1 MQTAGPFRSE
11 IQADFSERACGIE
24 TNIQYSNN
32 SDCVM
37 KKKKGSSGGASL
49 DSLLDTM
56 TNVVGILVILLTVT
70 QLGVGQAVERI
81 KGAVTE
87 EAMEESQQN
96 VKELREKL
104 ALEKEQLE
112 TIKELTQKKDNVNV
126 EEQQALA
133 EKLKKELEK
142 LKEIRVDIDKL
153 KKQIA
158 ERDKQ
163 VQTLEKEIVTR
174 EKELADI
181 KAKLAKTPDPGPTP
195 NAKIVNL
202 PNPRDAPKGAKPIEY
217 ICRHGRVIRVEI
229 PVLQQLAYQAIAQS
243 RLVTA
248 PEQAV
253 DCAKLEELF
262 ENKNVGNRDWR
273 IKLKA
278 VGGVPYL
285 LLELREGRGD
295 TTERLS
301 KSNALFRQE
310 IRKINPQLFYLDFRV
325 WADSYDT
332 YLVARSYADQRDL
345 MAGWSALDPNSDF
358 RVPLGGNLKLTCEG
372 YKPPPS
378 SPKPPE
384 PDLPPPT
391 KRDLPGGKID

>member
-1 MQTAGPFRSE
+1 
-11 IQADFSERACGIE
+11 
-24 TNIQYSNN
+24 
-32 SDCVM
+32 M
-37 KKKKGSSGGASL
+37 KRKKSSSGGASL

-70 QLGVGQAVERI
+70 QLGVGEAVERI

-87 EAMEESQQN
+87 EDMERSQEQ
-96 VKELREKL
+96 VEELDSLLE
-104 ALEKEQLE
+104 LEKDQLK
-112 TIKELTQKKDNVNV
+112 TIKELTEKKDNVNI

-142 LKEIRVDIDKL
+142 LKEIRVDIEKL
-153 KKQIA
+153 KKEIA
-158 ERDKQ
+158 ARDKQ
-163 VQTLEKEIVTR
+163 VQELEKSIVSK

-181 KAKLAKTPDPGPTP
+181 KARLAKTPDPGPTP

-202 PNPRDAPKGAKPIEY
+202 PNPRDAPKGAKPIDY
-217 ICRHGRVIRVEI
+217 ICRHGRILRVEI
-229 PVLQQLAYQAIAQS
+229 PLLQQLAYQAIAQS

-253 DCAKLEELF
+253 DCEKLEQLF
-262 ENKNVGNRDWR
+262 ENRNVGNRDWR

-285 LLELREGRGD
+285 ILNLREGRGD
-295 TTERLS
+295 TSERLS
-301 KSNALFRQE
+301 KSTSLFRQE
-310 IRKINPQLFYLDFRV
+310 LRKINPRLFYLNFRV

-332 YLVARSYADQRDL
+332 YLVARSYADQRNL
-345 MAGWSALDPNSDF
+345 MAGWTALDPNSEF

-378 SPKPPE
+378 NPKPPE

-391 KRDLPGGKID
+391 KRDLPGSKID

>member
-1 MQTAGPFRSE
+1 
-11 IQADFSERACGIE
+11 
-24 TNIQYSNN
+24 
-32 SDCVM
+32 M
-37 KKKKGSSGGASL
+37 KRKKGSSGGASL

-70 QLGVGQAVERI
+70 QLGVGEAVERI
-81 KGAVTE
+81 KGAITE
-87 EAMEESQQN
+87 EDMERSKEE
-96 VKELREKL
+96 VKELDSLLE
-104 ALEKEQLE
+104 LEKEQLA
-112 TIKELTQKKDNVNV
+112 TIKELSQQKDNVNV
-126 EEQQALA
+126 KEQQALA

-153 KKQIA
+153 KKEIA

-163 VQTLEKEIVTR
+163 VKDLEMAIVTR

-217 ICRHGRVIRVEI
+217 VCRHGRILRVDI
-229 PVLQQLAYQAIAQS
+229 PALQQLAYQTIARS

-248 PEQAV
+248 QEQAV
-253 DCAKLEELF
+253 DCEKLEKLF
-262 ENKNVGNRDWR
+262 ENKSVGNRDWL

-285 LLELREGRGD
+285 LLEPREGRGD
-295 TTERLS
+295 TSERLS
-301 KSNALFRQE
+301 KSSALFRQE
-310 IRKINPQLFYLDFRV
+310 IRKINPQLFYLNFRV

-332 YLVARSYADQRDL
+332 YLVARSYADQRNL
-345 MAGWSALDPNSDF
+345 MAGWTALDPNSDF

-372 YKPPPS
+372 YTPPPS
-378 SPKPPE
+378 QPKPPE

-391 KRDLPGGKID
+391 KRKLSGSKID

>member
-1 MQTAGPFRSE
+1 
-11 IQADFSERACGIE
+11 
-24 TNIQYSNN
+24 
-32 SDCVM
+32 M
-37 KKKKGSSGGASL
+37 KRKKSSSGGASL

-56 TNVVGILVILLTVT
+56 TNVVGILVIMLTVT
-70 QLGVGQAVERI
+70 QLGVGEAVERI

-87 EAMEESQQN
+87 EAMEESQKE
-96 VKELREKL
+96 VKELNAKL
-104 ALEKEQLE
+104 DLEKEQLE
-112 TIKELTQKKDNVNV
+112 MIKKLTEQKDNVNI

-142 LKEIRVDIDKL
+142 LKEIRVDIEKL
-153 KKQIA
+153 KKSIA

-163 VQTLEKEIVTR
+163 VQTIEKSIVTK

-202 PNPRDAPKGAKPIEY
+202 PNPRDAPKGAKPVDY
-217 ICRHGRVIRVEI
+217 ICRHGRILRVDI
-229 PVLQQLAYQAIAQS
+229 PLLQQLAYQAIAQS
-243 RLVTA
+243 RMVTA

-253 DCAKLEELF
+253 DCDKLEKLF

-285 LLELREGRGD
+285 NLELREGRGD
-295 TTERLS
+295 TAERLS
-301 KSNALFRQE
+301 KSTSLFRQE
-310 IRKINPQLFYLDFRV
+310 IRKINPQLFYLNFRV

-345 MAGWSALDPNSDF
+345 MAGWTALDPNSDF

-378 SPKPPE
+378 QPKAPE

-391 KRDLPGGKID
+391 KRDLPGSKID

>member
-1 MQTAGPFRSE
+1 
-11 IQADFSERACGIE
+11 
-24 TNIQYSNN
+24 
-32 SDCVM
+32 M
-37 KKKKGSSGGASL
+37 KRKKGSSGGASL

-70 QLGVGQAVERI
+70 QLGVGEAVERI
-81 KGAVTE
+81 KGAITE
-87 EAMEESQQN
+87 EDMERSQEQ
-96 VKELREKL
+96 VKELDSLL
-104 ALEKEQLE
+104 ALEKDQLK
-112 TIKELTQKKDNVNV
+112 TIKELTEQKENVNV
-126 EEQQALA
+126 KEQRELA

-142 LKEIRVDIDKL
+142 LKEIQIDIAQL
-153 KKQIA
+153 KKQIE

-163 VQTLEKEIVTR
+163 VKTIEESIVVK

-202 PNPRDAPKGAKPIEY
+202 PNPRDAPKGAKAIEY
-217 ICRHGRVIRVEI
+217 VCRHGRIMHVDID
-229 PVLQQLAYQAIAQS
+229 QLRALALQAIAQS

-248 PEQAV
+248 PEQPV
-253 DCAKLEELF
+253 DCDKLVQLF
-262 ENKNVGNRDWR
+262 ENKNVGNRNWR
-273 IKLKA
+273 VKLKP

-285 LLELREGRGD
+285 VLELREGRGD
-295 TTERLS
+295 TSERLS
-301 KSNALFRQE
+301 KSSALFRQE
-310 IRKINPQLFYLDFRV
+310 IRKINPRLFYLNFRV

-332 YLVARSYADQRDL
+332 YLVARTYADQRDL

-358 RVPLGGNLKLTCEG
+358 RVSLGSDIKLTCEG

-378 SPKPPE
+378 QPKPPE

-391 KRDLPGGKID
+391 KRKLSGNKID